1 MGNLS
6 LIQILS
12 TYQKTVKHFAVLKEM
27 VNFGRV
33 AFLFQTSKEHRL
45 LLLLLRKCLQ
55 KAAFI
60 SNLAFM
66 VAFHRHTTDDQAA
79 ISSQQNYRQWR
90 KSLNLKELEKLKLV
104 LITFRPLHY
113 ILPSLPSLPSL
124 PKENLLVQTD
134 FVVQKHAFA
143 TVTSTYWNRQ
153 VL

>member
-1 MGNLS
+1 
-6 LIQILS
+6 
-12 TYQKTVKHFAVLKEM
+12 M

-33 AFLFQTSKEHRL
+33 VFLFQTSKEHRLLL

-60 SNLAFM
+60 SNLAFV
-66 VAFHRHTTDDQAA
+66 VAFHCHTTDDQAA
-79 ISSQQNYRQWR
+79 ISSQPNYRQWR
-90 KSLNLKELEKLKLV
+90 KSLNLMELEKLKLV

-113 ILPSLPSLPSL
+113 ILPSLPSLP
-124 PKENLLVQTD
+124 KQDFRVQQV